1 MEFSNFLTWGF
12 TGLLSGILVYAVKVL
27 TDIKRSV
34 EELNERMATIIEK
47 TFWHEKEMEKMSAR
61 ISSLE
66 VSILNNTKQ
75 FNQMT
80 RGC

>member
-1 MEFSNFLTWGF
+1 MAFPDFMSWAF
-12 TGLLSGILVYAVKVL
+12 TGLLSGILIYGVKVL
-27 TDIKRSV
+27 QEIKNSV
-34 EELNERMATIIEK
+34 DELNSRMATIIEK
-47 TFWHEKEMEKMSAR
+47 TAWHEKEMEKMSAR

>member
-27 TDIKRSV
+27 TDIKLSV

-47 TFWHEKEMEKMSAR
+47 TFWHEKEMEKMSNR
-61 ISSLE
+61 ILALE
-66 VSILNNTKQ
+66 SKFFTNISMKSGGNK
-75 FNQMT
+75 
-80 RGC
+80 

>member
-47 TFWHEKEMEKMSAR
+47 TAWHEREMEKMSNR
-61 ISSLE
+61 IVLLE
-66 VSILNNTKQ
+66 NKLFTNISRNSGGNK
-75 FNQMT
+75 
-80 RGC
+80 

>member
-1 MEFSNFLTWGF
+1 MQFSDFLTWGF
-12 TGLLSGILVYAVKVL
+12 TGLFSGILVYAVKVL
-27 TDIKRSV
+27 TDIKKSV

-47 TFWHEKEMEKMSAR
+47 TFWHEKEMEKLSAR
-61 ISSLE
+61 INAIE
-66 VSILNNTKQ
+66 IGILNNTKQ

>member
-27 TDIKRSV
+27 TDIKKSV

-61 ISSLE
+61 INAIE
-66 VSILNNTKQ
+66 IGILNNTKQ

>member
-1 MEFSNFLTWGF
+1 MEFGTFLTWGF

-27 TDIKRSV
+27 TDIKKSV

-47 TFWHEKEMEKMSAR
+47 TFWHEKEMEKMSSR
-61 ISSLE
+61 ISAIE
-66 VSILNNTKQ
+66 IGILNNTKQ

>member
-27 TDIKRSV
+27 TDIKLSV

-47 TFWHEKEMEKMSAR
+47 TFWHEKEMEKMSNR
-61 ISSLE
+61 IVLLE
-66 VSILNNTKQ
+66 NKLFTNISRNSGGNK
-75 FNQMT
+75 
-80 RGC
+80 

>member
-47 TFWHEKEMEKMSAR
+47 TFWHEKEMEKMSNR
-61 ISSLE
+61 IVLLE
-66 VSILNNTKQ
+66 NKLFTNISRNSGGNK
-75 FNQMT
+75 
-80 RGC
+80 

>member
-27 TDIKRSV
+27 TDIKLSV

-47 TFWHEKEMEKMSAR
+47 TAWHEREMEKMSNR
-61 ISSLE
+61 IVSLE
-66 VSILNNTKQ
+66 SKLFTNISRNSGGNK
-75 FNQMT
+75 
-80 RGC
+80 